1 MKRYLLLFTLI
12 FTYFIHSQE
21 NSTFSGSISDFSNG
35 EELIGVKVYTE
46 DHKYGALTNEYGFFS
61 LTLPKGQYSIV
72 ISYYG
77 FEKQVL
83 NLDLSTSI
91 RQNIQLKY
99 KVQEIE
105 EVAITGKKENDN
117 ITNTEIG
124 VDRLTPKDLENLP
137 MIFGEKDILKAIQL
151 LPGVKDEGEGS
162 AGFTVRGGAADQ
174 NLILLDEATVYNA
187 SHLLGFFSTFNADAL
202 KDVTLYKGNQPANFG
217 GRLSSVVDIKMK
229 EGNNKKFEVDGG
241 IGLIASRLTV
251 QGPIVKNK
259 GSFMVSG
266 RRTYAD
272 FVAKGFSKPL
282 RKSGTQLYFY
292 DLNLKANYTLGPKDR
307 IFLSGYFGQDHFK
320 LVDKYTSSIGDGE
333 IYEGNSKTGVQW
345 GNKTGAIRWNHIVNN
360 KLFSNTSL
368 IYSNFDYQIFDESYI
383 SPNHFDKFRMTSII
397 NDIHLKQDF
406 QWFANT
412 RNKVVFGV
420 DAILHQSVPG
430 KVESAQSFEQNS
442 VQNPELNE
450 IYTTSFSRSTKHP
463 SLELAAYISDDY
475 QITNKLKAT
484 YGLRFSTFS
493 VLGNGESTYTFD
505 NEGKVN
511 DSLFF
516 NKGEF
521 AKNYFNLEPRVALS
535 YAFTNSMSAK
545 LAYSRNTQNIHT
557 LSPSISANPTDIIL
571 FTSYHTKPSIAD
583 QIAVGWYKNLDN
595 NRYTLNVESY
605 YKQSQNEVDY
615 RNSAN
620 FMYSKEIEGELL
632 YGKGRAY
639 GLELQFKKNKGD
651 LTGWVSY
658 TLSKAEKQ
666 INGINYN
673 EWYNARQD
681 RTHDLSLVGMYDI
694 NPKLTVSATF
704 VIHTGN
710 AVTFPTGHYYLIGDM
725 YPYTSYSGR
734 NQERMPLY
742 HRLDLG
748 LTWHKKST
756 EKYES
761 SFNFSLYNAYGHQ
774 NAFMIMFQQDY
785 SNPEPGPMVAKKIS
799 LFRFVPSVT
808 WNFKIK

>member
-1 MKRYLLLFTLI
+1 MKAVLILALLTSSLFT
-12 FTYFIHSQE
+12 FSQE
-21 NSTFSGSISDFSNG
+21 NATFSGSISDFSNG
-35 EELIGVKVYTE
+35 EELIGAKIYTS

-61 LTLPKGQYSIV
+61 LTLPKGEYSII

-77 FEKQVL
+77 FENQIL
-83 NLDLSTSI
+83 TLDLTKSI
-91 RQNIQLKY
+91 QKNIQLKY
-99 KVQEIE
+99 KLQELG
-105 EVAITGKKENDN
+105 EVNITGKKENDN

-187 SHLLGFFSTFNADAL
+187 THLLGFFSTFNSDAL

-229 EGNNKKFEVDGG
+229 EGNNKKFEADGG

-272 FVAKGFSKPL
+272 FIAKGFSKPL
-282 RKSGTQLYFY
+282 RQSGTQLYFY
-292 DLNLKANYTLGPKDR
+292 DLNAKANYTLGPKDK
-307 IFLSGYFGQDHFK
+307 IYISGYFGRDNFK
-320 LVDKYTSSIGDGE
+320 IVDKYTSQYDNEEPIQGE
-333 IYEGNSKTGVQW
+333 SAMGLQW
-345 GNKTGAIRWNHIVNN
+345 GNKTGTIRWNHIVNN

-368 IYSNFDYQIFDESYI
+368 IYSNFDYRIFNEEVYENGDF
-383 SPNHFDKFRMTSII
+383 NKFRISSII

-412 RNKVVFGV
+412 KHKINFGV
-420 DAILHQSVPG
+420 DAILHESIPG
-430 KVESAQSFEQNS
+430 KVESSQNDPFFGQSEF
-442 VQNPELNE
+442 
-450 IYTTSFSRSTKHP
+450 YRSTKLP
-463 SLELAAYISDDY
+463 SLEMAAYVSDDF
-475 QITNKLKAT
+475 QITNKLKTT
-484 YGLRFSTFS
+484 YGMRFSTFS
-493 VLGNGESTYTFD
+493 VLGNGESTYTF
-505 NEGKVN
+505 NEEGSIE

-516 NKGEF
+516 QKGEF
-521 AKNYFNLEPRVALS
+521 AKTYLNLEPRLAVS
-535 YAFTNSMSAK
+535 YAFTPSTSVK

-557 LSPSISANPTDIIL
+557 LSPSVSSNPTDIIL

-583 QIAVGWYKNLDN
+583 QIAAGWYKNLLN
-595 NRYTLNVESY
+595 NRFTLNFETY
-605 YKQSQNEVDY
+605 YKQTQNEVDY
-615 RNSAN
+615 RNSAD
-620 FMYSKEIEGELL
+620 FLYSKEIEGELL

-639 GLELQFKKNKGD
+639 GLELQLKKNKGD
-651 LTGWVSY
+651 FTGWVSY
-658 TLSKAEKQ
+658 SLSKTERQ
-666 INGINYN
+666 IEGINYG

-681 RTHDLSLVGMYDI
+681 RTHDLSLVGMYNI
-694 NPKLTVSATF
+694 NPKLTVAATF
-704 VIHTGN
+704 VFHTGN
-710 AVTFPTGHYYLIGDM
+710 AVSFPTGYYYLGDNE

-748 LTWHKKST
+748 LTWKKKST

-761 SFNFSLYNAYGHQ
+761 SFNFSLYNAYGRQ
-774 NAFMIMFQQDY
+774 NAFMILFEDKYENGQHV
-785 SNPEPGPMVAKKIS
+785 STVAKQVS
-799 LFRFVPSVT
+799 LFRFVPSIT

>member
-61 LTLPKGQYSIV
+61 LTLPKGQYSIL

-77 FEKQVL
+77 FEKLVL
-83 NLDLSTSI
+83 TLDLSNSI
-91 RQNIQLKY
+91 NQNIQLKY

-307 IFLSGYFGQDHFK
+307 IFLSGYFGQDNFK
-320 LVDKYTSSIGDGE
+320 LVDKFTSSTGDGE
-333 IYEGNSKTGVQW
+333 IYEGKSNTGLQW

-368 IYSNFDYQIFDESYI
+368 IYSNFDYRIFNEEDYGNNDYSKYSI
-383 SPNHFDKFRMTSII
+383 SSII

-412 RNKVVFGV
+412 KHKIIFGL

-430 KVESAQSFEQNS
+430 KVESEQKNQFG
-442 VQNPELNE
+442 VTQFN
-450 IYTTSFSRSTKHP
+450 RSTKLP
-463 SLELAAYISDDY
+463 SLETAAYISDDY
-475 QITNKLKAT
+475 
-484 YGLRFSTFS
+484 
-493 VLGNGESTYTFD
+493 
-505 NEGKVN
+505 
-511 DSLFF
+511 
-516 NKGEF
+516 
-521 AKNYFNLEPRVALS
+521 
-535 YAFTNSMSAK
+535 
-545 LAYSRNTQNIHT
+545 
-557 LSPSISANPTDIIL
+557 
-571 FTSYHTKPSIAD
+571 
-583 QIAVGWYKNLDN
+583 
-595 NRYTLNVESY
+595 
-605 YKQSQNEVDY
+605 
-615 RNSAN
+615 
-620 FMYSKEIEGELL
+620 
-632 YGKGRAY
+632 
-639 GLELQFKKNKGD
+639 
-651 LTGWVSY
+651 
-658 TLSKAEKQ
+658 
-666 INGINYN
+666 
-673 EWYNARQD
+673 
-681 RTHDLSLVGMYDI
+681 
-694 NPKLTVSATF
+694 
-704 VIHTGN
+704 
-710 AVTFPTGHYYLIGDM
+710 
-725 YPYTSYSGR
+725 
-734 NQERMPLY
+734 
-742 HRLDLG
+742 
-748 LTWHKKST
+748 
-756 EKYES
+756 
-761 SFNFSLYNAYGHQ
+761 
-774 NAFMIMFQQDY
+774 
-785 SNPEPGPMVAKKIS
+785 
-799 LFRFVPSVT
+799 
-808 WNFKIK
+808 

>member
-1 MKRYLLLFTLI
+1 MKGFLVFVALVTTLFA
-12 FTYFIHSQE
+12 YAQE
-21 NSTFSGSISDFSNG
+21 NATFSGSISDFSNG
-35 EELIGVKVYTE
+35 EKLIGVKIYTI

-61 LTLPKGQYSIV
+61 LTLPKGQYSII
-72 ISYYG
+72 ISYFG
-77 FEKQVL
+77 FEKQMLAV
-83 NLDLSTSI
+83 DLTSSVS
-91 RQNIQLKY
+91 RNMQLKY
-99 KVQEIE
+99 TVQELD
-105 EVAITGKKENDN
+105 EVSISGKKENDN

-137 MIFGEKDILKAIQL
+137 MIFGEKDILKALQL

-187 SHLLGFFSTFNADAL
+187 THLLGFFSTFNSDAV

-241 IGLIASRLTV
+241 IGIIASRLTV

-259 GSFMVSG
+259 GSFIVSG

-272 FVAKGFSKPL
+272 FVGKGFSKAL
-282 RKSGTQLYFY
+282 RESGTQLYFY
-292 DLNLKANYTLGPKDR
+292 DLNAKANYTLGKKDR
-307 IFLSGYFGQDHFK
+307 IFLSGYFGRDNFK
-320 LVDKYTSSIGDGE
+320 IVNKYTGSINGGSE
-333 IYEGNSKTGVQW
+333 YQGKSIVGLQW
-345 GNKTGAIRWNHIVNN
+345 GNKTGTLRWNHIVNN

-368 IYSNFDYQIFDESYI
+368 IYSNFDFRIFNEEYTEGTDY
-383 SPNHFDKFRMTSII
+383 NKFRISSII

-412 RNKVVFGV
+412 QHKVIFGL

-430 KVESAQSFEQNS
+430 MVESAQSEAGIVSNFNR
-442 VQNPELNE
+442 
-450 IYTTSFSRSTKHP
+450 TTKLP

-484 YGLRFSTFS
+484 YGVRFSTFS
-493 VLGNGESTYTFD
+493 ILGNGESTYTFD
-505 NEGKVN
+505 AEGDLQ

-516 NKGEF
+516 RKGQF
-521 AKNYFNLEPRVALS
+521 AKTYVNLEPRAALS
-535 YAFTNSMSAK
+535 YAFNPSTSVK
-545 LAYSRNTQNIHT
+545 LAYARNTQNIHT
-557 LSPSISANPTDIIL
+557 LSSSVSSNPADIIL

-583 QIAVGWYKNLDN
+583 QIAVGWYKNLLDN
-595 NRYTLNVESY
+595 RITLNVETY
-605 YKQSQNEVDY
+605 YKQSKNEVDY
-615 RNSAN
+615 RNSAD
-620 FMYSKEIEGELL
+620 FLYSKEIEGELL

-639 GLELQFKKNKGD
+639 GLELQLKKNKGD
-651 LTGWVSY
+651 FTGWASY
-658 TLSKAEKQ
+658 TLSRTERK
-666 INGINYN
+666 ISGINYG

-694 NPKLTVSATF
+694 NKKLNVSATF

-710 AVTFPTGHYYLIGDM
+710 AVSFPTGFYYLGGNQ

-748 LTWHKKST
+748 LTWKKKST

-761 SFNFSLYNAYGHQ
+761 SFNFSLYNAYGQQ
-774 NAFMIMFQQDY
+774 NAFLILFEQNYANGQQA
-785 SNPEPGPMVAKKIS
+785 PMVAKKVS
-799 LFRFVPSVT
+799 LFRFVPSIT